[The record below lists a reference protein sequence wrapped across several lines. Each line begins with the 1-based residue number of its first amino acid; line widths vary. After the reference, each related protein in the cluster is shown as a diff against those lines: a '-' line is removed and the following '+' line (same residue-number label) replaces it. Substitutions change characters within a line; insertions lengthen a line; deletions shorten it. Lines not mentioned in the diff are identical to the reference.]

1 MSTWGSTMTWY
12 PHVTVASIIEND
24 GKFLFVEEVANGKR
38 VINQPAGHLEAEETL
53 IEAAQRET
61 LEETQW
67 QVAIDGVVG
76 MGLYVAPGNG
86 VTYHRSCFFG
96 RPLAFC
102 PESLLDTD
110 IKDVLWLSVDD
121 VRQRKEM
128 LRSPLVL
135 DNLERYLAGHRYPL
149 SMMF

>member
-1 MSTWGSTMTWY
+1 MTWY

-86 VTYHRSCFFG
+86 VT
-96 RPLAFC
+96 
-102 PESLLDTD
+102 LLTGDTAANT
-110 IKDVLWLSVDD
+110 DD
-121 VRQRKEM
+121 QFRVAGFEVF
-128 LRSPLVL
+128 PAAELVK
-135 DNLERYLAGHRYPL
+135 NLFLGFLPD
-149 SMMF
+149 